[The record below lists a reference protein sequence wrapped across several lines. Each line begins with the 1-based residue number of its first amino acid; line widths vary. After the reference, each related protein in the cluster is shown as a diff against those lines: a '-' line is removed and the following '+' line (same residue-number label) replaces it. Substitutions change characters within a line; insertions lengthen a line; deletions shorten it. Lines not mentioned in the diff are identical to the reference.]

1 MIIHMNLGE
10 DSYDIVVERGVIAKA
25 SKHLNL
31 DRRVL
36 VVTDSGVPAEY
47 AKLIAE
53 QCKDGVIYTVEA
65 GEASKSL
72 EVFEKLLGVMLECGF
87 SRKDCVVAVG
97 GGVVGDLSGFAASA
111 YMRGIDFYNIP
122 TTLLSQIDSS
132 IGGKTAIN
140 FGGVKNIVGAFYQP
154 KSVLIDPELLK
165 TLPAR
170 QISNG
175 LAEALKMALTSDK
188 ELFDIFEN
196 KNIEDNIDEII
207 IRSLNIKKN
216 VVEQDEKE
224 SGLRKILNFG
234 HTIGHGIES
243 SEEMSKLYH
252 GECVALGMI
261 PMCDETIRP
270 RLIEVLKKCGL
281 YRTLEYDWEK
291 ITKAAFHDKK
301 ADGNTVT
308 VTTVSKVGSFEM
320 KKMSC
325 LDVIEMAKS
334 CLEDMKEYS
343 CVGNNSAHSF
353 SKGNIVLTGM
363 PGSGKSTVGKLI
375 NIDGYEFID
384 TDEQIEKRC
393 GCTIKELIA
402 VKGETYFRDLESEVI
417 RDVSSESCRVIS
429 VGGGAV
435 LREENVKYLKRN
447 GKLFFINADIK
458 RLRATDDRPLS
469 DTYEKLAKLYSE
481 RMSIYQSTADVI
493 VPDMGTSEAEA
504 QYIMKKRMEMIW

>member
-1 MIIHMNLGE
+1 MTIHMNLGE
-10 DSYDIVVERGVIAKA
+10 DSYDIVVERGVLVSANQ
-25 SKHLNL
+25 HLNL

-36 VVTDSGVPAEY
+36 VVTDTGVPEKY
-47 AKLIAE
+47 AKTLAA
-53 QCKDGVIYTVEA
+53 QCKEGIICTIEM

-72 EVFEKLLGVMLECGF
+72 EVFGKLLQTMLDNGF

-154 KSVLIDPELLK
+154 KKVLIDPELLK
-165 TLPAR
+165 TLPKR

-175 LAEALKMALTSDK
+175 LAEAVKMALTSDK

-196 KNIEDNIDEII
+196 KDVESSMNEII

-243 SEEMSKLYH
+243 SEGKSELYH

-261 PMCDETIRP
+261 PMCGEAIRP
-270 RLIEVLKKCGL
+270 RVIDVLKKCSL

-291 ITKAAFHDKK
+291 ITEAAFHDKK
-301 ADGNTVT
+301 ADGDSVT
-308 VTTVSKVGSFEM
+308 VTTVSKIGSFEM
-320 KKMSC
+320 KKMNC
-325 LDVIEMAKS
+325 IDVIDMAKTV
-334 CLEDMKEYS
+334 LE
-343 CVGNNSAHSF
+343 G
-353 SKGNIVLTGM
+353 L
-363 PGSGKSTVGKLI
+363 
-375 NIDGYEFID
+375 
-384 TDEQIEKRC
+384 
-393 GCTIKELIA
+393 
-402 VKGETYFRDLESEVI
+402 
-417 RDVSSESCRVIS
+417 
-429 VGGGAV
+429 
-435 LREENVKYLKRN
+435 
-447 GKLFFINADIK
+447 
-458 RLRATDDRPLS
+458 
-469 DTYEKLAKLYSE
+469 
-481 RMSIYQSTADVI
+481 
-493 VPDMGTSEAEA
+493 
-504 QYIMKKRMEMIW
+504 